1 MLTAMTE
8 ADWAIV
14 LQVFQAVR
22 TRRGE
27 VTWRA
32 LPAQFGHWNSIWK
45 PAVGSSTKAGSEA
58 DATRRASGGI
68 GLDVSANSFSALG
81 ALLLCQRIEDYVTAD
96 TPFRVIDT
104 FVQARREEARIW
116 PVGADDDG
124 AATLRKR
131 LNLTVLS

>member
-1 MLTAMTE
+1 M
-8 ADWAIV
+8 
-14 LQVFQAVR
+14 R
-22 TRRGE
+22 TNPG
-27 VTWRA
+27 
-32 LPAQFGHWNSIWK
+32 SK
-45 PAVGSSTKAGSEA
+45 PAVSVLTFIQ
-58 DATRRASGGI
+58 RP
-68 GLDVSANSFSALG
+68 G